1 MQMCPIE
8 YQVYLLRRYLKI
20 MRQKLIKSKSYI
32 VSKLFVFKTKC
43 NTFVLYFINLYFRLD
58 VLILF
63 LADHKC
69 HGYDYFDFYLLQNI
83 LDHVCIMVYYR
94 KLFYWDI

>member
-1 MQMCPIE
+1 MCPIK
-8 YQVYLLRRYLKI
+8 YQVYLLRR

-69 HGYDYFDFYLLQNI
+69 HGYDYILTFKFITKYIGSCMYYGLLS
-83 LDHVCIMVYYR
+83 
-94 KLFYWDI
+94 

>member
-1 MQMCPIE
+1 
-8 YQVYLLRRYLKI
+8 

-69 HGYDYFDFYLLQNI
+69 HGYDYILTFNLLQNI
-83 LDHVCIMVYYR
+83 LDHVCVMVYYR
-94 KLFYWDI
+94 KFSSPFTKILLGYIN